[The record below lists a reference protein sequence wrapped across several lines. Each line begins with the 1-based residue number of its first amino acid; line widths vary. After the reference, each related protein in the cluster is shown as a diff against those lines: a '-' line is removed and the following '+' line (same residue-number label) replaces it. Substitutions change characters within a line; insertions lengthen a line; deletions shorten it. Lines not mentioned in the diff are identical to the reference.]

1 MEADIT
7 IDTVD
12 ETTPVVDEPI
22 VENETTP
29 TPIEEAIPEIETTP
43 SQDEV
48 LDVEKADGDVEYQRE
63 IISELIAHIDE
74 IEKTNQELNEKVSS
88 VEEILASK
96 ETSLS
101 ELNTQLT
108 TLLEQNSIIE
118 KLESEWSKV
127 KEYEIVW
134 PLVAAIIEGKE
145 INIPKYLEMYVQEQL
160 LAIPQFEETKKSSVD
175 TSTVKQINS
184 LWQAIKNLNGN
195 FT

>member
-29 TPIEEAIPEIETTP
+29 TPIEEAIPEIEEQP

-127 KEYEIVW
+127 KEYEIV
-134 PLVAAIIEGKE
+134 
-145 INIPKYLEMYVQEQL
+145 
-160 LAIPQFEETKKSSVD
+160 
-175 TSTVKQINS
+175 
-184 LWQAIKNLNGN
+184 
-195 FT
+195 